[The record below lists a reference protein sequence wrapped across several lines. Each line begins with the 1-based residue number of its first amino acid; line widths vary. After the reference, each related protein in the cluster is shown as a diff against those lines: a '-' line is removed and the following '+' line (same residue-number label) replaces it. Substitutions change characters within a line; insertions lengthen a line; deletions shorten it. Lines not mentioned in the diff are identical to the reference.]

1 MHNFSHE
8 GCAFFLIQIKIL
20 GHEDEKTAI
29 ITGSSRGLGAKIAIT
44 LLEKATMLLL
54 ITNKIRIKLKN

>member
-1 MHNFSHE
+1 MKVVHFSYTN
-8 GCAFFLIQIKIL
+8 KNYYK
-20 GHEDEKTAI
+20 DEKTAI

>member
-1 MHNFSHE
+1 MKVVHFSYTN
-8 GCAFFLIQIKIL
+8 KNYW
-20 GHEDEKTAI
+20 GHKDEKTAI

>member
-1 MHNFSHE
+1 MHNF
-8 GCAFFLIQIKIL
+8 LMKVVPIQIKIL

-29 ITGSSRGLGAKIAIT
+29 ITGSSRGLGAKIA

>member
-8 GCAFFLIQIKIL
+8 GCAFSYQIQKYW

-44 LLEKATMLLL
+44 LLEKATML
-54 ITNKIRIKLKN
+54 